1 MVIRVREDEEQG
13 FRVLRTIP
21 EATLQLAHWTPLSS
35 LLLQQDGGANQDLWS
50 GRAL

>member
-21 EATLQLAHWTPLSS
+21 EATPQLAQWTPQSS
-35 LLLQQDGGANQDLWS
+35 FLLQQDGGANQDLRS
-50 GRAL
+50 GCAL